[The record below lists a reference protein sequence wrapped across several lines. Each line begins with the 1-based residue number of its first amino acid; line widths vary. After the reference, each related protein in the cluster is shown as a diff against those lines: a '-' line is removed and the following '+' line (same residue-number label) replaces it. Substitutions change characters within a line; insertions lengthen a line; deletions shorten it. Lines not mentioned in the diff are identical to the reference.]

1 MSDELINP
9 HISAGIWTLYR
20 NSIPSP
26 WREAVFLDQW
36 PGDTPMPK
44 YGQRWGTPCH
54 IRKVGSLCGC

>member
-26 WREAVFLDQW
+26 WRGAVFLDQW

-44 YGQRWGTPCH
+44 YGQRWGTP
-54 IRKVGSLCGC
+54 